1 MLNKTMQF
9 VISNQFQNNW
19 IAKLSGQHFSC
30 VENLVFGVYKN
41 SLRLREVH
49 MID

>member
-1 MLNKTMQF
+1 MQ
-9 VISNQFQNNW
+9 
-19 IAKLSGQHFSC
+19 LSQETNPTTVLGTKVNCLRSTFR

-41 SLRLREVH
+41 SWRLREVH